1 MHAAAMR
8 DHFDVIVVGGA
19 AAGLSAAL
27 ILGRSRRSVLVVDA
41 GEPRNAS
48 AEGIHNWL
56 GREGASPAELGR
68 VGREEVASYG
78 VEVTAGRIVATSA
91 TDGDGTDP
99 VGFSVTFDSGAVVTA
114 RRVVVASGAVD
125 VLPEVPG
132 LAEQWGRGVVHC
144 PFCHGWEVRDQRI
157 GVLVTTPNGAH
168 HALMFRAL
176 SDDVTAFV
184 ADPTLVDDT
193 ALAGLRARGITVA
206 HDSVAAVESEGDRL
220 TGVTLGSGDFVAL
233 DALAAAS
240 TVEAQMDFLAGVG
253 LRATDFVV
261 GDHRFG
267 SALPVDGVGQ
277 TSVRGV
283 YAAGNVTAPM
293 ATVIASAAAGTAVGA
308 AVHGDLVQADLA
320 AAVTAAASP
329 LQSTR

>member
-1 MHAAAMR
+1 MP
-8 DHFDVIVVGGA
+8 DHFDVVVIGGS

-27 ILGRSRRSVLVVDA
+27 ILGRSRRSVLVVDS
-41 GEPRNAS
+41 GEARNAS
-48 AEGIHNWL
+48 AQGVHNFLGQEGTSPGELYRL
-56 GREGASPAELGR
+56 GRAEVDR
-68 VGREEVASYG
+68 YG
-78 VEVTAGRIVATSA
+78 VDVTAGRVVAASA
-91 TDGDGTDP
+91 TEGDAADP
-99 VGFSVTFDSGAVVTA
+99 VAFSVTLESGAVVTT

-125 VLPEVPG
+125 VLPDVPG

-157 GVLVTTPNGAH
+157 GVLVSTPNGAH

-184 ADPTLVDDT
+184 TDPSLLDDT
-193 ALAGLRARGITVA
+193 TLAGLRARGIKVV
-206 HDSVAAVESEGDRL
+206 HDLMAAVHADGDRL

-240 TVEAQMDFLAGVG
+240 TTEARVDFLAGIG
-253 LRATDFVV
+253 LAASDFVV
-261 GDHRFG
+261 GDHRYG
-267 SALPVDGVGQ
+267 SALTVDGVGQ
-277 TSVRGV
+277 TAVRGV

-308 AVHGDLVQADLA
+308 AVHGDLVQAELVAAVGA
-320 AAVTAAASP
+320 AATP
-329 LQSTR
+329 QPTR